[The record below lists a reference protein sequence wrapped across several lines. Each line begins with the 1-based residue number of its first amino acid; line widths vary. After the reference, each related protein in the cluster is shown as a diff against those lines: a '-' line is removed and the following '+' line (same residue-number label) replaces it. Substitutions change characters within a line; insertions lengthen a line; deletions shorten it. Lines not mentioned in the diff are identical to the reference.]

1 MFFPNNPKRNIVKI
15 FFIALLLGFIC
26 PLVIWSQALG
36 DVNSDGMVDIMDA
49 LLTAQYYVGMNP
61 QGFQITEADVD
72 GNGTVDIVDAL
83 LIAQFYVGL
92 ITVFPGE
99 PQPTVEPTQEP
110 GLETLIQLNG
120 NSIDVN
126 GLGATVDGTNVIITA
141 AGTYTIGG
149 TLNDGRIIVET
160 DDESPILINLEGINI
175 YSSINSPFSVMNA
188 PEGVEIVLMENTRNY
203 ITDSSTYVFENPDE
217 DEPNAALFAK
227 DDLDITGDGELIV
240 DANYNDGI
248 ACKDDMNIKDC
259 TIEVDSV
266 DDGIRGKNSLEIK
279 SGATI
284 TVHSAGDCLKS
295 DDEEDGLI
303 EIKKC
308 TLDLTSTGG
317 DGMDAE
323 IQVTIT
329 HEESIVNIKTGGGST
344 VPPNEDIST
353 KGIKGVNSVIIEDG
367 IITVNS
373 SDDAIHSND
382 EIMISGGTLNLATGD
397 DGIHADHNITISG
410 GTIDITQS
418 YEGIESEYV
427 IISGGD
433 THITADND
441 GINVFQLI
449 EINDG
454 IIIIS
459 AGSQGIQSDNE
470 VFINSGFIEVTRCNE
485 GIEAKSI
492 NIAGGSFIGYATDD
506 ALNGTMG
513 ERTESNDGSQVIISG
528 GSHYLNS
535 SRGD

>member
-1 MFFPNNPKRNIVKI
+1 
-15 FFIALLLGFIC
+15 
-26 PLVIWSQALG
+26 
-36 DVNSDGMVDIMDA
+36 
-49 LLTAQYYVGMNP
+49 
-61 QGFQITEADVD
+61 
-72 GNGTVDIVDAL
+72 
-83 LIAQFYVGL
+83 
-92 ITVFPGE
+92 
-99 PQPTVEPTQEP
+99 
-110 GLETLIQLNG
+110 
-120 NSIDVN
+120 
-126 GLGATVDGTNVIITA
+126 
-141 AGTYTIGG
+141 
-149 TLNDGRIIVET
+149 
-160 DDESPILINLEGINI
+160 
-175 YSSINSPFSVMNA
+175 
-188 PEGVEIVLMENTRNY
+188 
-203 ITDSSTYVFENPDE
+203 
-217 DEPNAALFAK
+217 
-227 DDLDITGDGELIV
+227 
-240 DANYNDGI
+240 
-248 ACKDDMNIKDC
+248 
-259 TIEVDSV
+259 
-266 DDGIRGKNSLEIK
+266 
-279 SGATI
+279 
-284 TVHSAGDCLKS
+284 
-295 DDEEDGLI
+295 
-303 EIKKC
+303 
-308 TLDLTSTGG
+308 
-317 DGMDAE
+317 MDAE
-323 IQVTIT
+323 IQITIT

-513 ERTESNDGSQVIISG
+513 RRTESNDGSQVIISG

-535 SRGD
+535 SRGDSIDSNGTFTMTGGTVAACGPTSGANVAIDVNGSTTVSSGEFIATSSNSGMNEYPNSSSSQYSMAIMLTSAQPENSIICIKDSSGNELIKYRADRGFYSVIYSSPQLSYGATYTVLTGGTVSGGTELNNVISGGIYNGGSTIATITLTSSPTTTIGNFGGGPGGPF